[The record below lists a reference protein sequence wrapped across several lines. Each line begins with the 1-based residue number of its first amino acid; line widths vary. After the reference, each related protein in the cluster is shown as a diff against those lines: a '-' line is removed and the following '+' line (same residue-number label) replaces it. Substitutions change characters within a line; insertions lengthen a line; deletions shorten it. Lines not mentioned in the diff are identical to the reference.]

1 MTKAEDHYTVKEVL
15 PMDRRIINYYCEPSL
30 KQAKARAKK
39 TGGTITNDV
48 EEKRKSQIAIIKNG

>member
-1 MTKAEDHYTVKEVL
+1 
-15 PMDRRIINYYCEPSL
+15 MDRRIINYYCEPSL